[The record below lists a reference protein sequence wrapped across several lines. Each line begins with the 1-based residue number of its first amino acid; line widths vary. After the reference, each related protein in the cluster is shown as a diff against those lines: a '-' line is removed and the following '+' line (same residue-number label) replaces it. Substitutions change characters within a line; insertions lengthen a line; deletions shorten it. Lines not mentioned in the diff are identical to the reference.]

1 MTTLALGPEW
11 LSPDYLIETFSLP
24 GILLIVFAESGL
36 FAFLPGDSLLF
47 TAGLFVAQ
55 GDYIS
60 QPLWLVC
67 ALIVAAAV
75 IGDQVGYMIGKFFGP
90 RLFSRPNS
98 KLFKQENLDKAHEF
112 MEKYGPKAIVLA
124 RFVPIVRTFAPIVAG
139 AGRMQYRTF
148 LTYNVIGG
156 VAWGC
161 GVTLA
166 GYWLGQIELI
176 RANVEAILVL
186 IVVVS
191 VVPIAIE
198 FLRERRKKKRAAA
211 DGPGAAPVAAATA
224 AAAAHARPS
233 YPVMD
238 DATTQLRPIDPNEP
252 PPHDQGHAARQQP
265 YGGPGPYG
273 GRPQP
278 YGGQP
283 QGGQGHPQG
292 GRQPHGDPRQQP
304 YGDPRQQP
312 YAPQYP
318 QGQGQYP
325 QGQGQRGYPQ
335 GQGQGGQ
342 YPQGQGQGGYPQG
355 QGGQYPQGQARPPH
369 GGEQQGG
376 QQYPYHQGY

>member
-11 LSPDYLIETFSLP
+11 ISPDYLIETFSLP

-55 GDYIS
+55 GEYIS

-67 ALIVAAAV
+67 TLIVAAAV

-98 KLFKQENLDKAHEF
+98 KLFKQENLEKAHEF

-156 VAWGC
+156 VAWGT

-166 GYWLGQIELI
+166 GYWLGQIEFI
-176 RANVEAILVL
+176 RTNVEAILVL

-198 FLRERRKKKRAAA
+198 YLRERKKKQR
-211 DGPGAAPVAAATA
+211 A
-224 AAAAHARPS
+224 AAAAPAAAQQQPQH
-233 YPVMD
+233 PVMD
-238 DATTQLRPIDPNEP
+238 DATTQLRRVDPY
-252 PPHDQGHAARQQP
+252 QQP
-265 YGGPGPYG
+265 QQPQQHQQPQQQYGQGYGNHPGQG
-273 GRPQP
+273 QGQNQG

-283 QGGQGHPQG
+283 YAQQYPQG
-292 GRQPHGDPRQQP
+292 YGGQQP
-304 YGDPRQQP
+304 YGD
-312 YAPQYP
+312 
-318 QGQGQYP
+318 
-325 QGQGQRGYPQ
+325 
-335 GQGQGGQ
+335 
-342 YPQGQGQGGYPQG
+342 
-355 QGGQYPQGQARPPH
+355 
-369 GGEQQGG
+369 QQGG
-376 QQYPYHQGY
+376 QYPYHQGR

>member
-11 LSPDYLIETFSLP
+11 LSPDYLIETFALP

-55 GDYIS
+55 GEYIS

-67 ALIVAAAV
+67 TLIVLAAV
-75 IGDQVGYMIGKFFGP
+75 IGDQVGYMIGKFLGP
-90 RLFSRPNS
+90 KLFNRPNS

-156 VAWGC
+156 VAWGT

-166 GYWLGQIELI
+166 GYWLGQIEFI
-176 RANVEAILVL
+176 RTNVEPILVL

-191 VVPIAIE
+191 VVPIAVE
-198 FLRERRKKKRAAA
+198 YLRERRKKKQ
-211 DGPGAAPVAAATA
+211 APAGRPPAPQVQQPQ
-224 AAAAHARPS
+224 PS

-238 DATTQLRPIDPNEP
+238 DATTQLRRVDSY
-252 PPHDQGHAARQQP
+252 QQP
-265 YGGPGPYG
+265 QQYQ
-273 GRPQP
+273 PQP
-278 YGGQP
+278 QSPQQYQAQP
-283 QGGQGHPQG
+283 QSPQ
-292 GRQPHGDPRQQP
+292 QYQQP
-304 YGDPRQQP
+304 PQYQEP

-318 QGQGQYP
+318 QQDYG
-325 QGQGQRGYPQ
+325 R
-335 GQGQGGQ
+335 QGGQ
-342 YPQGQGQGGYPQG
+342 YPYNQGN
-355 QGGQYPQGQARPPH
+355 
-369 GGEQQGG
+369 
-376 QQYPYHQGY
+376 

>member
-11 LSPDYLIETFSLP
+11 LSPDYLIETFALP

-55 GDYIS
+55 GEYIS

-67 ALIVAAAV
+67 TLIVLAAV
-75 IGDQVGYMIGKFFGP
+75 IGDQVGYMIGKFLGP
-90 RLFSRPNS
+90 KLFNRPNS

-156 VAWGC
+156 VAWGT

-166 GYWLGQIELI
+166 GYWLGQIEFI
-176 RANVEAILVL
+176 RTNVEPILVL

-191 VVPIAIE
+191 VVPIAVE
-198 FLRERRKKKRAAA
+198 YLRERRKKKQ
-211 DGPGAAPVAAATA
+211 APAGRPPAPQVQQPQ
-224 AAAAHARPS
+224 PS

-238 DATTQLRPIDPNEP
+238 DATTQLRRVDPY
-252 PPHDQGHAARQQP
+252 QQP
-265 YGGPGPYG
+265 QQQYQ
-273 GRPQP
+273 PQP
-278 YGGQP
+278 QSPQQYQAQP
-283 QGGQGHPQG
+283 QSPQ
-292 GRQPHGDPRQQP
+292 QYQQP
-304 YGDPRQQP
+304 PQYQEP

-318 QGQGQYP
+318 QQDYG
-325 QGQGQRGYPQ
+325 R
-335 GQGQGGQ
+335 QGGQ
-342 YPQGQGQGGYPQG
+342 YPYNQGN
-355 QGGQYPQGQARPPH
+355 
-369 GGEQQGG
+369 
-376 QQYPYHQGY
+376 